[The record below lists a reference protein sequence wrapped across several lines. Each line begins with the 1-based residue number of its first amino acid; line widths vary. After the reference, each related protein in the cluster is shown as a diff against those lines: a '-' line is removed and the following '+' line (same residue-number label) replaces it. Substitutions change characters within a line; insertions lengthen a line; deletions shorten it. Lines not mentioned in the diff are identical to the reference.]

1 MPELSDPRLER
12 ALLGQVLRRPSLLH
26 TLERTPSA
34 ADFSIAVHRSAWQ
47 VVADLDAE
55 ESPVGFELV
64 AAELRRRQAPKAA
77 EQIERLASEAASEG
91 DTMVAEL
98 TTRLLAMSRHRR
110 IVASLERARVAAA
123 NADTPE
129 DAEAAIDRALNE
141 ASEDDAGPRL
151 MGDVARELVEDE
163 RSGDSDEIAA
173 RTGLHPLDAMLRG
186 GLRRGHVAVLAAR
199 PGMGKSALASA
210 ISTRAANHGATAL
223 VFSMEMTAK
232 DWVRRAVQELGEL
245 AVDDIGEERL
255 TTKVDAVV
263 QALETLPLWVEDQSG
278 MSVEAIHATCR
289 RTKRKHGLDLVV
301 VDYMQLARTT
311 TRTQNRER
319 EVAEVSQ
326 GLLGIAKSLN
336 VAVLAL
342 AQLNRGVESRPNK
355 RPTLADLRDSGQI
368 EQDAHEVF
376 FLYRHS
382 RYAQIDQRFHG
393 CVELS
398 VAKNR
403 SGAPSDEQCP
413 LVLEFN
419 GEQMRWG
426 TAGGDLWTE
435 YLAEVG
441 MGSDD
446 GDRR

>member
-1 MPELSDPRLER
+1 VPELSDPSLER
-12 ALLGQVLRRPSLLH
+12 ALLGHVLRRPSLLH
-26 TLERTPSA
+26 GLDRTPSA
-34 ADFSIAVHRSAWQ
+34 SDFSVTVHRSAWQ

-55 ESPVGFELV
+55 ESPVGFEVV

-77 EQIERLASEAASEG
+77 EHVERLASEAASES
-91 DTMVAEL
+91 DDVVSEL
-98 TTRLLAMSRHRR
+98 ATRLLAMSRHRR
-110 IVASLERARVAAA
+110 IVTSLERAKVAAA
-123 NADTPE
+123 AAETPE
-129 DAEAAIDRALNE
+129 EAEEAIDRALNE
-141 ASEDDAGPRL
+141 AGGDDLGPRL

-163 RSGDSDEIAA
+163 RSGASNEVAA
-173 RTGLHPLDAMLRG
+173 KTGLHPLDAMLRG

-199 PGMGKSALASA
+199 PGMGKSALGSA
-210 ISTRAANHGATAL
+210 ISTRAANHGSVAL

-232 DWVRRAVQELGEL
+232 DWVRRTVQELGEL
-245 AVDDIGEERL
+245 TVDGIGEERL

-263 QALETLPLWVEDQSG
+263 EAIGTLPLWIEDQSG

-289 RTKRKHGLDLVV
+289 RMKRKHGLDLVV

-326 GLLGIAKSLN
+326 GLLSLAKSLN

-342 AQLNRGVESRPNK
+342 AQLNRGVENRPNK

-382 RYAQIDQRFHG
+382 RYAQLPARFHG
-393 CVELS
+393 CVELY

-426 TAGGDLWTE
+426 TAGGDLWTD

-441 MGSDD
+441 LELDD
-446 GDRR
+446 GGRR